1 MKKALK
7 SLLCVLLSLSLLAG
21 CTQSATN
28 SPSSGTGEDSSTT
41 GEETSLASEGE
52 VSYDEN
58 GFLLKEHFPL

>member
-28 SPSSGTGEDSSTT
+28 SSSSGTGEDSSTT